1 MKVVV
6 CDLWLPSV
14 FISLFLINLVSP
26 KGRVL
31 TDCMTGI
38 VGGMR
43 IEVKK

>member
-1 MKVVV
+1 M

-31 TDCMTGI
+31 AKCMTGI
-38 VGGMR
+38 IGGMK
-43 IEVKK
+43 IEV